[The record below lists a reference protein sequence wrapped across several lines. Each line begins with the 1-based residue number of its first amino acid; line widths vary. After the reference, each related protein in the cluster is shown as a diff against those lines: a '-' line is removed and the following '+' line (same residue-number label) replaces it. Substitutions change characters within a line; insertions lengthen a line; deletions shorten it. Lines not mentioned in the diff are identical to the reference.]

1 MSVTTTQLTFSR
13 SVPELL
19 FVNILLP
26 YTIRILSPGNISGA
40 TEAPRL
46 LLALSPRK
54 LQILPNKNK
63 NEKPNSNQLLHLL
76 HACHIHS
83 GHSALGSGPGG
94 RNQPRCSFHSR
105 QWKQVFRA
113 DVTDLPWS
121 ASDGQWGAG
130 RLDGS
135 GVHRR
140 LRWCWAK
147 ADTKRSIKQQAWLG
161 RAGENAHVHS
171 S

>member
-13 SVPELL
+13 SVPDLL

-26 YTIRILSPGNISGA
+26 YTTRILSPGNISGA

-63 NEKPNSNQLLHLL
+63 NEKPNSNQLLHLPR
-76 HACHIHS
+76 ACHTHS
-83 GHSALGSGPGG
+83 GHSALGI
-94 RNQPRCSFHSR
+94 NQPRCSFDSR

-113 DVTDLPWS
+113 DITDLPRS
-121 ASDGQWGAG
+121 ATMASGEQGGWMAPGCTGGSGGAG
-130 RLDGS
+130 QRQIPKGP
-135 GVHRR
+135 
-140 LRWCWAK
+140 
-147 ADTKRSIKQQAWLG
+147 
-161 RAGENAHVHS
+161 
-171 S
+171 